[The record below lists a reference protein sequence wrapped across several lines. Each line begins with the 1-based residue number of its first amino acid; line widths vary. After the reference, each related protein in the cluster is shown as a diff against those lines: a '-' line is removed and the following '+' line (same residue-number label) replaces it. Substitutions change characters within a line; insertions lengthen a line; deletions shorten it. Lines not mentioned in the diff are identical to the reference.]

1 MILKLELSE
10 TAEEPIVTIRCKE
23 QNALVQQLIAAIQMV
38 DQKLAITSENQTVL
52 LPVRSILYIE
62 SVDRKCFIY
71 STDQVYESSL
81 KLYELAHQLA
91 PCSFSQISKSCLVN
105 LQNVS
110 SIKAHIDRR
119 LLITLQNGEQ
129 LVASRQYAPQI
140 KERLGV
146 K

>member
-38 DQKLAITSENQTVL
+38 DQRLAITSENQTVL
-52 LPVRSILYIE
+52 LPVRSILYVE

-71 STDQVYESSL
+71 SSNQVYESSL

-110 SIKAHIDRR
+110 SIKAYIDRR

-129 LVASRQYAPQI
+129 LIASRQYAPLI

>member
-10 TAEEPIVTIRCKE
+10 TAKEPLITIRCKE
-23 QNALVQQLIAAIQMV
+23 QNALIQQLIAAIQMV

-52 LPVRSILYIE
+52 LPICSILYIE

-91 PCSFSQISKSCLVN
+91 PYSFSQISKSCLVN

-110 SIKAHIDRR
+110 SIKAYLDRR
-119 LLITLQNGEQ
+119 LLITLQNSEQ
-129 LVASRQYAPQI
+129 LIASRQYAPQI

>member
-10 TAEEPIVTIRCKE
+10 TAKEPIVTIRCKE
-23 QNALVQQLIAAIQMV
+23 ENALVQQLIAAIQMV
-38 DQKLAITSENQTVL
+38 DKKLAITKENQTIL
-52 LPVRSILYIE
+52 LPIHSILYIE

-91 PCSFSQISKSCLVN
+91 PYSFSQISKACLVN

-129 LVASRQYAPQI
+129 LIASR
-140 KERLGV
+140 
-146 K
+146 